1 MSSLLMFFYFYYT
14 TPNMKIVR
22 YFRFIVQLH
31 ALKVKTRKRRMQW
44 CWWWCDLRVDP
55 EETGKLQWLS
65 LYGGGSRK
73 STMKY
78 LEIIRGWWWWGRKRA
93 RDADRADKRSANAIC
108 PWEIYTR
115 LMCNEIAT
123 ANVAF
128 LHAHVSEPLLTMMSY
143 DDDIILASFFFW
155 VTSPIQGVTTFH
167 FRFLYILFH
176 LFLDRFV
183 VTSP

>member
-1 MSSLLMFFYFYYT
+1 MR
-14 TPNMKIVR
+14 I
-22 YFRFIVQLH
+22 
-31 ALKVKTRKRRMQW
+31 LKVKTRKRRMQW
-44 CWWWCDLRVDP
+44 CWWWCDLRFDP

-143 DDDIILASFFFW
+143 DDDIILASFFFGLQVRFRAW
-155 VTSPIQGVTTFH
+155 QH
-167 FRFLYILFH
+167 FILDFYIFYFISFSADSSSH
-176 LFLDRFV
+176 PHKSHRKTIAHFPY
-183 VTSP
+183 S